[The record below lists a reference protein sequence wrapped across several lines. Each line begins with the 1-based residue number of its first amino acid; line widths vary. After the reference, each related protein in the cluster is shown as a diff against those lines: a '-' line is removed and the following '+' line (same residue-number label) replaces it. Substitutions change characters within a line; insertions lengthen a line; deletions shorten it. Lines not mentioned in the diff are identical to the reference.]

1 LREEQDILRVL
12 GTHRV
17 DADIGVYFFDDAQR
31 MHRDLLADP
40 AEQIIRKRF
49 GKR

>member
-1 LREEQDILRVL
+1 MKNRTSCVRVL

-40 AEQIIRKRF
+40 AEQIIHKRF